1 VDNVDKVE
9 ILIKAGNGGGGAVSF
24 RHEKYVPF
32 GGPDGGDGGNGGSIY
47 LRVDSS
53 INNLS
58 MFRHKRVFKAES
70 GNNGAGQKKFGKK
83 GNDLEIKV
91 PPGTVVYKVESGGNV
106 FLADLKEEE
115 HKVLIAR
122 GGKGGLGNVHFAS
135 STNQAPRK
143 ATSGGVGEEVHVIL
157 DLRLIAD
164 VGIIGYPS
172 VGKSTL
178 LAAVSAAKPK
188 IADYPFT
195 TLEPIFGRVQIGN
208 KTFTLVE
215 IPGLIEGA
223 HLGKGLGHDFLRHA
237 ERTRVLLH
245 LLDGNSAN
253 LIDDVDKLNNELA
266 LYKPVLAQK
275 PQIVAVNKID
285 LPEVQARLL
294 QIKDSFK
301 SRGVKVY
308 FISGVTGQGIPE
320 LMSAIVEMLE
330 STGEGELEGATP
342 MMVFRPKPIDR
353 RD

>member
-1 VDNVDKVE
+1 MDKVE
-9 ILIKAGNGGGGAVSF
+9 IVVKAGNGGNGAVSF

-32 GGPDGGDGGNGGSIY
+32 GGPDGGDGGNGGDVY
-47 LRVDSS
+47 LRADKS

-58 MFRHKRVFKAES
+58 MFRHRRVFKAES
-70 GNNGAGQKKFGKK
+70 GNNGAGQKKSGKR
-83 GNDLEIKV
+83 GNDLEITL
-91 PPGTVVYKVESGGNV
+91 PLGTVVYRVESGENM
-106 FLADLKEEE
+106 FLADLREEK
-115 HKVLIAR
+115 HRVLVAR

-143 ATSGGVGEEVHVIL
+143 TTSGRIGEEVHVVL

-164 VGIIGYPS
+164 VGIVGYPS

-188 IADYPFT
+188 IGDYPFT
-195 TLEPIFGRVQIGN
+195 TLEPILGRVQVGDR
-208 KTFTLVE
+208 TFTLAE

-237 ERTRVLLH
+237 EGTKVLLH
-245 LLDGNSAN
+245 LMDGNSAD
-253 LIDDVDKLNNELA
+253 LLEDADRLNKELD
-266 LYKPVLAQK
+266 LYKPELAQK
-275 PQIVAVNKID
+275 PQIVAVNKVD

-308 FISGVTGQGIPE
+308 FISGVTKQGVPE
-320 LMSAIVEMLE
+320 LMSAVAEMLQN
-330 STGEGELEGATP
+330 TDDTELESATP
-342 MMVFRPKPIDR
+342 MVVFRPKPVDR
-353 RD
+353 QG